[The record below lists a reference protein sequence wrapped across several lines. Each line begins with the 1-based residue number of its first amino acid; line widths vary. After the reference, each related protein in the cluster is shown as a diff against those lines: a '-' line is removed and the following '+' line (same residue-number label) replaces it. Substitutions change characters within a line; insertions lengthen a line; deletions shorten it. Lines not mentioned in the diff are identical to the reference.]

1 MLAIAVGG
9 ARGRVNRLILQAIEA
24 DKDVSLALSISHSDP
39 KKNLK
44 TVTMPID
51 VFIDF
56 TTPAATLE
64 YLTICQERRYP
75 MVIGTTGFSELEKVK
90 IAHAA
95 QIIPIVFSP
104 NMSIGVN
111 ISYQL
116 LALAAN
122 LLKEHAG
129 VAADVAIVDIHH
141 QHKKDAPSG
150 TALRMAEVIRNAMSS
165 SNVAFSSNSSNA
177 ASDSNINLSSVRLGD
192 IIGEHSALFA
202 LAGERIEITHKATNR
217 SLYATGALQAAKWV
231 VSQEPGLYDMQ
242 DVLALRD

>member
-1 MLAIAVGG
+1 MINIAVGG
-9 ARGRVNRLILQAIEA
+9 TQGRVNQLILQAIAA
-24 DKDVSLALSISHSDP
+24 DKDFSLAASLSRLEPDITLESVQT
-39 KKNLK
+39 L
-44 TVTMPID
+44 ID

-64 YLTICQERRYP
+64 CLAICQAKRYP

-111 ISYQL
+111 ISYKL

-122 LLKEHAG
+122 LLNEHVS
-129 VAADVAIVDIHH
+129 VASDVAIVDIHH

-150 TALRMAEVIRNAMSS
+150 TALRMAEVIRNAASS
-165 SNVAFSSNSSNA
+165 SQ
-177 ASDSNINLSSVRLGD
+177 DPKINLSSVRLGD

-231 VSQEPGLYDMQ
+231 VSQEAGLYDMQ
-242 DVLALRD
+242 DVLGLRD

>member
-1 MLAIAVGG
+1 MINIAVGG
-9 ARGRVNRLILQAIEA
+9 TQGRVNQLILRAIAE
-24 DKDVSLALSISHSDP
+24 DKHLSLAASFSRSNPDI
-39 KKNLK
+39 NLE
-44 TVTMPID
+44 TLQTPID

-64 YLTICQERRYP
+64 YLVICQAKRYP

-111 ISYQL
+111 ISYKL

-122 LLKEHAG
+122 LLHEHAG
-129 VAADVAIVDIHH
+129 IAADVAIVDIHH

-150 TALRMAEVIRNAMSS
+150 TALRMAEVIRNA
-165 SNVAFSSNSSNA
+165 APDA
-177 ASDSNINLSSVRLGD
+177 ASDPRINLSSVRLGD
-192 IIGEHSALFA
+192 TIGEHSALFA
-202 LAGERIEITHKATNR
+202 LAGERIEITHKATHR
-217 SLYATGALQAAKWV
+217 GLFATGALQAAKWV
-231 VSQEPGLYDMQ
+231 VSQEAGLYDMQ
-242 DVLALRD
+242 DVLGLRD

>member
-1 MLAIAVGG
+1 MIAVTVSG
-9 ARGRVNRLILQAIEA
+9 ARGRVGQSLLQAIEA
-24 DKDVSLALSISHSDP
+24 DQDFSLAGVVSTSDP
-39 KKNLK
+39 SWRIKAT
-44 TVTMPID
+44 TVPMD

-56 TTPAATLE
+56 TSPAATLA
-64 YLTICQERRYP
+64 YLAICQEHRYP

-90 IAHAA
+90 IAQAA

-111 ISYQL
+111 ILYKL

-122 LLKEHAG
+122 LLKTT
-129 VAADVAIVDIHH
+129 DIAIIDTHH

-150 TALRMAEVIRNAMSS
+150 TALRMAEVIRKENLD
-165 SNVAFSSNSSNA
+165 A
-177 ASDSNINLSSVRLGD
+177 AINLSSVRLGD

-202 LAGERIEITHKATNR
+202 LKGERLEITHKATHR
-217 SLYATGALQAAKWV
+217 ALYARGALQAAKWI

-242 DVLALRD
+242 DVLGLWDESLSNSFNTARQLI

>member
-1 MLAIAVGG
+1 MIAIAVGG
-9 ARGRVNRLILQAIEA
+9 AHGRVNQLILQAIEA
-24 DKDVSLALSISHSDP
+24 DKDFSLAASISRSDP
-39 KKNLK
+39 SRHLK
-44 TVTMPID
+44 AMTAPID

-56 TTPAATLE
+56 TTPVATLE
-64 YLTICQERRYP
+64 HLRTCQERRYP

-111 ISYQL
+111 ITYKL

-122 LLKEHAG
+122 LLVGADRSNRP
-129 VAADVAIVDIHH
+129 DVAIVDIHH

-150 TALRMAEVIRNAMSS
+150 TALRMAEVIRNAA
-165 SNVAFSSNSSNA
+165 SNPTV
-177 ASDSNINLSSVRLGD
+177 NLSSVRLGD

-217 SLYATGALQAAKWV
+217 SLYAIGALQAAKWV
-231 VSQEPGLYDMQ
+231 VSQESGLYDMQ
-242 DVLALRD
+242 DVLGLR